1 MRSNSSIVGRARD
14 LARSAGRLVSAG
26 VVGAL
31 MLTSS
36 AGAQEAASP
45 WVTYDQGRAR
55 LISATQ
61 NATGDLL
68 LGLQYQIAPG
78 WEVYWRSPG
87 DAGFPTTIDWAGS
100 ENFAEAVLL
109 WPRPHRFQIFELETF
124 GYKDEVVLPITA
136 RQKRT
141 GDAVNLRAAV
151 NFLTCREICV
161 PHTLSM
167 ALDLPAAGAG
177 GPVISDFAPLINAY
191 RAKIPPRDGSRG
203 LNVER
208 AEVVNIDGGQ
218 VLQVVARSDAPFT
231 EPDVYVEGP
240 DIFSFGAPTFRLSE
254 NGHRAVLQ
262 AAVSRTALAGD
273 DGPALLG
280 SNLTLTLVDGE
291 RAVEQSLATTLGQAE
306 AAAFLPFAV
315 ILALA
320 LMGGLI
326 LNVMPCVLPVLS
338 IKLLGVVSH
347 GGGERGPVRR
357 SFLASAAGIIFAF
370 LVLAGALAGFRAGG
384 AAVGWG
390 IQFQQPLFIVVM
402 TILITLFA
410 ANMWGLFELRLPAW
424 IGGGAGGVAK
434 NPHSASSSF
443 ASGIF
448 ATILATP
455 CSAPFLGTAVGFA
468 LARGPVEIF
477 SIFLALGIG
486 MATPFFLVA
495 AVPHLATKLPKPGP
509 WMLVVKKV
517 LALALV
523 GTAVWLLSV
532 LAFQVSVEAAYFL
545 AGMMVLTVAVLFARP
560 RLATRA
566 RSIATAAVVLLAVL
580 SFAAPQLGRAV
591 SQEAVVDDSIW
602 QPFEPEAIPRLVA
615 EGKVVFVDVT
625 AEWCI
630 TCQVNKKLVLTRGE
644 SRALLADPDVVAM
657 RADWTNPD
665 DGIARYLA
673 SFNRFGIP
681 FNVVYGP
688 VAPNGLTL
696 PELLKE
702 SVVVDTFQQ
711 ASGRN
716 VLAGDL

>member
-1 MRSNSSIVGRARD
+1 MERISSIIRRPRG
-14 LARSAGRLVSAG
+14 LARFAARLLSAGLVG
-26 VVGAL
+26 VFFL
-31 MLTSS
+31 SPS

-55 LISATQ
+55 LVSATQ

-100 ENFAEAVLL
+100 ENLDDAVLL

-124 GYKDEVVLPITA
+124 GYKDEVVLPISA
-136 RQKRT
+136 RQSRT
-141 GDAVNLRAAV
+141 GDAVKLRAAV
-151 NFLTCREICV
+151 NFLTCRDICV

-167 ALDLPAAGAG
+167 ALDLPVMGAD
-177 GPVISDFAPLINAY
+177 GPVISEFAPLINTY

-208 AEVVNIDGGQ
+208 AEVINVNGRQ
-218 VLQVVARSDAPFT
+218 VLQVVARSDAPFS

-240 DIFSFGAPTFRLSE
+240 DIFSFAAPTFRLSE

-280 SNLTLTLVDGE
+280 SDLTLTLVDGE

-306 AAAFLPFAV
+306 SAFLPFAA

-320 LMGGLI
+320 LLGGLI

-402 TILITLFA
+402 TVLITLFA
-410 ANMWGLFELRLPAW
+410 ANLWGLFELRLPAW
-424 IGGGAGGVAK
+424 IGGGAGGVVK

-443 ASGIF
+443 ASGVF

-455 CSAPFLGTAVGFA
+455 CSAPFLGTAIGFA
-468 LARGPVEIF
+468 LARGPAEIF

-486 MATPFFLVA
+486 MAAPFLFVA
-495 AVPHLATKLPKPGP
+495 AVPHLATKLPKPGR

-517 LALALV
+517 LAFALV

-532 LAFQVSVEAAYFL
+532 LAFQVSLEAAYFL
-545 AGMMVLTVAVLFARP
+545 AGMMVLAVAVLFARP

-566 RSIATAAVVLLAVL
+566 RSVATAAVVLLAAL
-580 SFAAPQLGRAV
+580 SFGAPQLGRAV
-591 SQEAVVDDSIW
+591 SQDTVVDESIW

-644 SRALLADPDVVAM
+644 SRALLSDPDVVAM
-657 RADWTNPD
+657 RADWTKPD
-665 DGIARYLA
+665 EGIARYLA

-702 SVVVDTFQQ
+702 SVVVDTFRQ